1 MGAGVLALSVRPS
14 FTRSVDLSTSYGAAV
29 NGQPRLSPAVPAPAE
44 VRMRWSRWFVIPLGL
59 LIVTPPG
66 FGQTPDTARAR
77 TSCAVSVS
85 TDTTIFELTEVTEP
99 PIVRH
104 IVVPRLPPGLVQGRL
119 PARVV
124 LSLVVNADGN
134 VDSSSAAILERSNTA
149 LDSEA
154 LRIAKAATFWPGCR
168 YDDAVRIR
176 VRLPIQYGGATTDTQ
191 SGRQALGQGGSRTI
205 KGTVVDSANHNPVSQ
220 AAIYLGRTATGQRTG
235 HDGTFRISAAV
246 GPLVLMVR
254 RWGYVPA
261 LVTLPEGIAGTEMD
275 LGATSMRQLKTD
287 PDRAAA
293 QDADVR
299 MYPELARFYDHKA
312 RYRQGVFLTPD
323 DLQRVGGSLFSLIR
337 QKPGFHFICYVT
349 RKGERD
355 CGQQA
360 SRGRTYI
367 MNPNP
372 TSAEQQPCLLELWTN
387 ALGPRRTLDEVQT
400 DDVLAVEA
408 YPDPGATPQEFTGSP
423 CAAIMLWMK

>member
-1 MGAGVLALSVRPS
+1 
-14 FTRSVDLSTSYGAAV
+14 
-29 NGQPRLSPAVPAPAE
+29 
-44 VRMRWSRWFVIPLGL
+44 MRWSRWFVIPLGL

-99 PIVRH
+99 PLVRH
-104 IVVPRLPPGLVQGRL
+104 IVVPR
-119 PARVV
+119 
-124 LSLVVNADGN
+124 LVVNADGN
-134 VDSSSAAILERSNTA
+134 VDSISAAILEPSNTA

-205 KGTVVDSANHNPVSQ
+205 KGTVVDSANRNPVSQ

-261 LVTLPEGIAGTEMD
+261 LVTIPEGIAGTE
-275 LGATSMRQLKTD
+275 
-287 PDRAAA
+287 
-293 QDADVR
+293 
-299 MYPELARFYDHKA
+299 
-312 RYRQGVFLTPD
+312 
-323 DLQRVGGSLFSLIR
+323 
-337 QKPGFHFICYVT
+337 
-349 RKGERD
+349 
-355 CGQQA
+355 
-360 SRGRTYI
+360 
-367 MNPNP
+367 
-372 TSAEQQPCLLELWTN
+372 
-387 ALGPRRTLDEVQT
+387 
-400 DDVLAVEA
+400 
-408 YPDPGATPQEFTGSP
+408 
-423 CAAIMLWMK
+423 